1 MANKKKEPDPPEDD
15 YTFPNQITFDDLLGD
30 PEAKRKGNDDII
42 EGRAEP

>member
-1 MANKKKEPDPPEDD
+1 MANKKTTETPEDD